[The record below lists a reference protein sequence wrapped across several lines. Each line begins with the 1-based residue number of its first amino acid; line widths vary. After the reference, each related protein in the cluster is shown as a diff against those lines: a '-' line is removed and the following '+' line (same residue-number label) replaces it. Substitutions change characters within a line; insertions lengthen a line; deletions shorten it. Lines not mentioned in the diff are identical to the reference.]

1 MRRKTYNSQCTVCGQ
16 WYLTDVDPVK
26 IVGAVTPTGGFICQK
41 CRQAK
46 QPITHR
52 MPPPKTVQMSIDEL
66 TQKK

>member
-1 MRRKTYNSQCTVCGQ
+1 MTY
-16 WYLTDVDPVK
+16 VDPK
-26 IVGAVTPTGGFICQK
+26 NIPGAVTPTGGFICQK

-66 TQKK
+66 TQKNSGSAKPLLF